1 MHRVR
6 PRIENVTLR
15 ISAPWKEWT
24 MRFEAPPTN
33 ASDIEHCGMSDLCI
47 RPLVRRAFG
56 LLWDHALLLVS
67 AHIILLLI
75 MIAGNYLLTVSGNVL
90 LGPFILGAFK
100 ISQRIVRNENT
111 ELADILSGFEHF
123 LPAFLA
129 NILINLM
136 ALVVV
141 PLVIPPLLIFMT
153 YSVTY
158 LFILDENLGFWGAME
173 KSRQLV
179 WSNFK
184 RWVVLGLVIIAVNLA
199 GALFFGIGLLV
210 AIPFSYLLTTLAY
223 EEELIARRKREEL
236 MRLAPM
242 PAEGIATG
250 V

>member
-1 MHRVR
+1 MRLDA
-6 PRIENVTLR
+6 PETLR
-15 ISAPWKEWT
+15 RDE
-24 MRFEAPPTN
+24 
-33 ASDIEHCGMSDLCI
+33 EHCDRSDLCI

-67 AHIILLLI
+67 AHIIVLLI

-100 ISQRIVRNENT
+100 ISLRLVRNENT
-111 ELADILSGFEHF
+111 ELSDILSGFEYF

-136 ALVVV
+136 ALIVV
-141 PLVIPPLLIFMT
+141 PLIIPPLLIFMT

-179 WSNFK
+179 WANFK
-184 RWVVLGLVIIAVNLA
+184 RWVALGLVIIAVNLA
-199 GALFFGIGLLV
+199 GILCFGIGLLV
-210 AIPFSYLLTTLAY
+210 TIPFSYLLTTLAY
-223 EEELIARRKREEL
+223 EEEFIARRKREEL
-236 MRLAPM
+236 LRLAPV
-242 PAEGIATG
+242 PAEGIATEA
-250 V
+250 

>member
-1 MHRVR
+1 MRLDAPSHVR
-6 PRIENVTLR
+6 REDDL
-15 ISAPWKEWT
+15 
-24 MRFEAPPTN
+24 
-33 ASDIEHCGMSDLCI
+33 CGMSDLCI

-75 MIAGNYLLTVSGNVL
+75 MFAGNYLLTVSGNVL
-90 LGPFILGAFK
+90 LGPFILGAFN
-100 ISQRIVRNENT
+100 ISQRLVRNENT

-129 NILINLM
+129 NILVNFM
-136 ALVVV
+136 ALIVV

-173 KSRQLV
+173 KSRLMV
-179 WSNFK
+179 WANFK

-199 GALFFGIGLLV
+199 GVLCFGIGLL
-210 AIPFSYLLTTLAY
+210 ATIPFSYLLTTLAY
-223 EEELIARRKREEL
+223 EEELIARKKREEL
-236 MRLAPM
+236 SQSAPPM
-242 PAEGIATG
+242 AEGIATG